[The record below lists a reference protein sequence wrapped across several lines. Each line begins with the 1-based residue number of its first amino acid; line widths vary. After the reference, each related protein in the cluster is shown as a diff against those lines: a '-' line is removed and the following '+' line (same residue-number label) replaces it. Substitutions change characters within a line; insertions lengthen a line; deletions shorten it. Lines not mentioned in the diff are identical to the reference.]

1 MYIEEW
7 AALEIYYYMIAVDGE
22 VKQAEMDK
30 FIAILKES
38 DDSISDMGKE
48 EIREE
53 LDKFVEMCNQRLET
67 AIDEDEYFE
76 VIKERIDEM
85 MDESVRDWSSYDSI
99 EASGLIWNLLCI
111 AASDKEYSE
120 IEKKL
125 IRYIVRK
132 FQVDKTVY
140 LEMENAMKAIQD
152 ISKEIDYLKR
162 SDKPYMMIESMIGTL
177 SERQTVIFDSVKVLI
192 TDNREV

>member
-1 MYIEEW
+1 MYIDNE

-30 FIAILKES
+30 FIAIIKES
-38 DDSISDMGKE
+38 NDSISDMGKE

-53 LDKFVEMCNQRLET
+53 LDEFVEMCNQRLET

-76 VIKERIDEM
+76 AIKERIDEIK
-85 MDESVRDWSSYDSI
+85 DESARDWSSYDSI
-99 EASGLIWNLLCI
+99 EASGLIWNLLSI
-111 AASDKEYSE
+111 AVSDKEYSE
-120 IEKKL
+120 VEKKL
-125 IRYIVRK
+125 IRYMVRK

-152 ISKEIDYLKR
+152 ISKEIDFLKQ
-162 SDKPYMMIESMIGTL
+162 SDKPYTLIESMIGTL
-177 SERQTVIFDSVKVLI
+177 SERQKVIFDSVKVLI
-192 TDNREV
+192 TDNMEV

>member
-1 MYIEEW
+1 MYIEEG

-38 DDSISDMGKE
+38 NDSISDMGKE

-53 LDKFVEMCNQRLET
+53 LDEFIEMCNQRLET

-85 MDESVRDWSSYDSI
+85 MDESVTEWASYDSI

-111 AASDKEYSE
+111 AASDKEYSSE
-120 IEKKL
+120 EQKL
-125 IRYIVRK
+125 IRYLVRK
-132 FQVDKTVY
+132 LKIDKDVY
-140 LEMENAMKAIQD
+140 MEMENAMKAIQD
-152 ISKEIDYLKR
+152 ISEEIDYLKR
-162 SDKPYMMIESMIGTL
+162 SDKPYMMTESMIGTL

>member
-1 MYIEEW
+1 MYIKEW

-22 VKQAEMDK
+22 VKQVEMDK

-38 DDSISDMGKE
+38 DDSNSDMGKE
-48 EIREE
+48 AIRED

-76 VIKERIDEM
+76 IIKERIDEM
-85 MDESVRDWSSYDSI
+85 MDEAVRDWSSYDSI

-120 IEKKL
+120 IEK
-125 IRYIVRK
+125 
-132 FQVDKTVY
+132 
-140 LEMENAMKAIQD
+140 N
-152 ISKEIDYLKR
+152 
-162 SDKPYMMIESMIGTL
+162 
-177 SERQTVIFDSVKVLI
+177 
-192 TDNREV
+192 

>member
-1 MYIEEW
+1 MYIDNG

-30 FIAILKES
+30 FIAIIKES
-38 DDSISDMGKE
+38 NDSISDMGKE

-53 LDKFVEMCNQRLET
+53 LDEFVEMCNQRLET

-76 VIKERIDEM
+76 VIKERIDEIK
-85 MDESVRDWSSYDSI
+85 DESARDWSSYDSI
-99 EASGLIWNLLCI
+99 EASGLIWNLLSI
-111 AASDKEYSE
+111 AVSDKEYSE
-120 IEKKL
+120 VEKKL
-125 IRYIVRK
+125 IRYMVRK

-152 ISKEIDYLKR
+152 ISKEIDFLKQ
-162 SDKPYMMIESMIGTL
+162 SDKPYTLIESMIGTL
-177 SERQTVIFDSVKVLI
+177 SERQKVIFDSVKVLI
-192 TDNREV
+192 TDNMEV

>member
-1 MYIEEW
+1 MYIKEW

-22 VKQAEMDK
+22 VKQVEMDK

-48 EIREE
+48 AIREE

-76 VIKERIDEM
+76 IIKERIDEM
-85 MDESVRDWSSYDSI
+85 MDEAVRDWSSYDSI

-177 SERQTVIFDSVKVLI
+177 SERQTVIFESVKVLI

>member
-1 MYIEEW
+1 MYIDNE

-30 FIAILKES
+30 FIAIIKES
-38 DDSISDMGKE
+38 NDSISDMGKE

-53 LDKFVEMCNQRLET
+53 LDEFVEMCNQRLET

-76 VIKERIDEM
+76 VIKERIDEIK
-85 MDESVRDWSSYDSI
+85 DESARDWSSYDSI
-99 EASGLIWNLLCI
+99 EASGLIWNLLSI
-111 AASDKEYSE
+111 AVSDKEYSE
-120 IEKKL
+120 VEKKL
-125 IRYIVRK
+125 IRYMVRK

-152 ISKEIDYLKR
+152 INKEIDFLKQ
-162 SDKPYMMIESMIGTL
+162 SDKPYTLIESMIGTL
-177 SERQTVIFDSVKVLI
+177 SERQKVIFDSVKVLI
-192 TDNREV
+192 TDNMEV

>member
-1 MYIEEW
+1 MYIKEW

-22 VKQAEMDK
+22 VKQVEMDK

-48 EIREE
+48 AIRED
-53 LDKFVEMCNQRLET
+53 LDKFIEMCNQRLET

-76 VIKERIDEM
+76 IIKERIDEM
-85 MDESVRDWSSYDSI
+85 MDEAVRDWSSYDSI

-177 SERQTVIFDSVKVLI
+177 SERQTVIFESVKVLI